1 MSTGHSMFK
10 SVLSLIPGVFVAGV
24 LFVVMSFMVEPPKGF
39 DRPITES
46 TAVNFV
52 QRRKDSET
60 EIRSRALPEP
70 PTLPQIPTPTAS
82 ANDIAA
88 PAPVMMS
95 MPPMTPDMSLASNA
109 MMGDLLVGIGK
120 GDTEVMPLM
129 RQPAIYPQRAK
140 ARKIEGFV
148 TARLSISA
156 DGSVT
161 DVEVVSAEPPG
172 IFEREA
178 VRAMYR
184 YRFDPKV
191 VNGQAVGQT
200 AMQTVEFKLK

>member
-1 MSTGHSMFK
+1 MKTL
-10 SVLSLIPGVFVAGV
+10 LSLLPGLIVALV
-24 LFVVMSFMVEPPKGF
+24 LFITMSAMVEPPDGF
-39 DRPITES
+39 DRPT
-46 TAVNFV
+46 TATTAIDFV
-52 QRRKDSET
+52 QRRKDTDT

-70 PTLPQIPTPTAS
+70 PQIPQVPTPAATS
-82 ANDIAA
+82 TDLAA
-88 PAPVMMS
+88 PAPAMIN
-95 MPPMTPDMSLASNA
+95 MPPMTPDMSLASNS

-120 GDTEVMPLM
+120 GDTEVMPLV

-140 ARKIEGFV
+140 ARKIEGSV

-200 AMQTVEFKLK
+200 AMQTVEFKLR

>member
-1 MSTGHSMFK
+1 MKML
-10 SVLSLIPGVFVAGV
+10 LSLLPGLIVALV
-24 LFVVMSFMVEPPKGF
+24 LFIAMSAMVEPPDGF
-39 DRPITES
+39 DRPT
-46 TAVNFV
+46 TATTAIDFV
-52 QRRKDSET
+52 QRRKDTDT

-70 PTLPQIPTPTAS
+70 PQIPQIPTPAATS
-82 ANDIAA
+82 VDTAA
-88 PAPVMMS
+88 PVPIMIN
-95 MPPMTPDMSLASNA
+95 MPPMTPDMSLASNN
-109 MMGDLLVGIGK
+109 MMGDLLVGVGK
-120 GDTEVMPLM
+120 GDTEVMPLV

-191 VNGQAVGQT
+191 VNGQAVEQT
-200 AMQTVEFKLK
+200 AMQTVEFKLR

>member
-1 MSTGHSMFK
+1 MKML
-10 SVLSLIPGVFVAGV
+10 LSLLPGLIVALV
-24 LFVVMSFMVEPPKGF
+24 LFIAMSAMVEPPDGF
-39 DRPITES
+39 DRPT
-46 TAVNFV
+46 TATTAIDFV
-52 QRRKDSET
+52 QRRKDTDT

-70 PTLPQIPTPTAS
+70 PQIPQIPTPAAMSVDT
-82 ANDIAA
+82 AA
-88 PAPVMMS
+88 PVPTMIN
-95 MPPMTPDMSLASNA
+95 MPPMTPDMSLASNS

-120 GDTEVMPLM
+120 GDTEVMPLV

-161 DVEVVSAEPPG
+161 DVEVVSSEPPG

-191 VNGQAVGQT
+191 VNGQAVEQT
-200 AMQTVEFKLK
+200 AMQTVEFKLR

>member
-1 MSTGHSMFK
+1 MKML
-10 SVLSLIPGVFVAGV
+10 LSLLPGLIVALV
-24 LFVVMSFMVEPPKGF
+24 LFITMSAMVEPPDGF
-39 DRPITES
+39 DRP
-46 TAVNFV
+46 TAVTTAIDFV
-52 QRRKDSET
+52 QRRKDSDT

-70 PTLPQIPTPTAS
+70 PQIPQIPTPATTS
-82 ANDIAA
+82 TDLAA
-88 PAPVMMS
+88 PAPAMIN
-95 MPPMTPDMSLASNA
+95 MPPMTPDMSLASNS

-120 GDTEVMPLM
+120 EDTEVMPLV

-161 DVEVVSAEPPG
+161 DVEVVSSEPPG

-191 VNGQAVGQT
+191 TNGKAVGQT
-200 AMQTVEFKLK
+200 AMQTVEFKLR

>member
-1 MSTGHSMFK
+1 MKTL
-10 SVLSLIPGVFVAGV
+10 LSLLPGLIVALV
-24 LFVVMSFMVEPPKGF
+24 LFIAMSAMVEPPEGF
-39 DRPITES
+39 DRPT
-46 TAVNFV
+46 TATTAIDFV
-52 QRRKDSET
+52 QRRKDTDT

-70 PTLPQIPTPTAS
+70 PQIPQAPTPAATS
-82 ANDIAA
+82 TDLAA
-88 PAPVMMS
+88 PAPAMIN
-95 MPPMTPDMSLASNA
+95 MPPMTPDMSLASNS

-120 GDTEVMPLM
+120 GDTEVMPLV

-191 VNGQAVGQT
+191 VNGQAVEQT
-200 AMQTVEFKLK
+200 AMQTVEFKLR

>member
-1 MSTGHSMFK
+1 MKMLLSLLPGLIVA
-10 SVLSLIPGVFVAGV
+10 SVLFIA
-24 LFVVMSFMVEPPKGF
+24 MSAMVEPPDGF
-39 DRPITES
+39 ERPAAAT
-46 TAVNFV
+46 TAIDFV
-52 QRRKDSET
+52 QRRKDSDT

-70 PTLPQIPTPTAS
+70 PQIPQIPTPS
-82 ANDIAA
+82 ATSVDTAA
-88 PAPVMMS
+88 PAPAMMT

-109 MMGDLLVGIGK
+109 MMGDLLAGIGK
-120 GDTEVMPLM
+120 GDTEVMPLV

-148 TARLSISA
+148 TARLTISK

-161 DVEVVSAEPPG
+161 DVDVVKAKPPG
-172 IFEREA
+172 IFDREA

-191 VNGQAVGQT
+191 VNGQAVELT
-200 AMQTVEFKLK
+200 AMQTVEFILR

>member
-1 MSTGHSMFK
+1 MKML
-10 SVLSLIPGVFVAGV
+10 LSLLPGLIVALV
-24 LFVVMSFMVEPPKGF
+24 LFIAMSAMVEPPEGF
-39 DRPITES
+39 NRP
-46 TAVNFV
+46 TAATTAIDFV
-52 QRRKDSET
+52 QRRKDTDT

-70 PTLPQIPTPTAS
+70 PQIPQAPTPAATS
-82 ANDIAA
+82 TDLAA
-88 PAPVMMS
+88 PAPAMIN
-95 MPPMTPDMSLASNA
+95 MPPMTPDMSLASNS

-120 GDTEVMPLM
+120 GDTEVMPLV

-148 TARLSISA
+148 TARLSISS

-191 VNGQAVGQT
+191 VNGQAVEQT
-200 AMQTVEFKLK
+200 AMQTVEFKLR

>member
-1 MSTGHSMFK
+1 MKTL
-10 SVLSLIPGVFVAGV
+10 LSLLPGLIVALV
-24 LFVVMSFMVEPPKGF
+24 LFIAMSAMVEPPDGF
-39 DRPITES
+39 DRPVTTT
-46 TAVNFV
+46 TAIDFV
-52 QRRKDSET
+52 QRRKDSDT
-60 EIRSRALPEP
+60 EVRSRALPEP
-70 PTLPQIPTPTAS
+70 PQIPQIPTPVAAS
-82 ANDIAA
+82 ADLV
-88 PAPVMMS
+88 APVPIMTS
-95 MPPMTPDMSLASNA
+95 MPPMTPDMSLSSSS
-109 MMGDLLVGIGK
+109 MMGDLLVGVGK
-120 GDTEVMPLM
+120 GDSEVMPLV

-161 DVEVVSAEPPG
+161 NVEVVSAEPPG

-191 VNGQAVGQT
+191 VSGQAVEQT

>member
-1 MSTGHSMFK
+1 MKTL
-10 SVLSLIPGVFVAGV
+10 LSLLPGLIVALV
-24 LFVVMSFMVEPPKGF
+24 LFIAMSAMVEPPEGF
-39 DRPITES
+39 NRP
-46 TAVNFV
+46 TAATTAIDFV
-52 QRRKDSET
+52 QRRKDTDT

-70 PTLPQIPTPTAS
+70 PQIPQAPTPAATS
-82 ANDIAA
+82 TDLAA
-88 PAPVMMS
+88 PAPAMIN
-95 MPPMTPDMSLASNA
+95 MPPMTPDMSLASNS

-120 GDTEVMPLM
+120 GDTEVMPLV

-148 TARLSISA
+148 TARLSISS

-191 VNGQAVGQT
+191 VNGQAVEQT
-200 AMQTVEFKLK
+200 AMQTVEFKLR

>member
-1 MSTGHSMFK
+1 MKTL
-10 SVLSLIPGVFVAGV
+10 LSLLPGLIIALV
-24 LFVVMSFMVEPPKGF
+24 LFIAMSAMVEPPDGF
-39 DRPITES
+39 DRPT
-46 TAVNFV
+46 TATTAIDFV
-52 QRRKDSET
+52 QRRKDSDT

-70 PTLPQIPTPTAS
+70 PQIPQIPTPAAMSVDT
-82 ANDIAA
+82 AA
-88 PAPVMMS
+88 PVPTMIN
-95 MPPMTPDMSLASNA
+95 MPPMTPDMSLASNS

-120 GDTEVMPLM
+120 GDTEVMPLV

-148 TARLSISA
+148 TARLSISS

-191 VNGQAVGQT
+191 VNGQAVEQT
-200 AMQTVEFKLK
+200 AMQTVEFKLR